1 MKFQAGSEIDRQH
14 CLAIRHEYLRCKDS
28 FERFEGVLGEL
39 ESVGH
44 TREIAHRAY
53 NAYSAFILHL
63 YELML
68 SALARDFGNTS
79 VLSKNNRGKV
89 AVRREGKDE
98 EIELSDA
105 LDLVMTGATE
115 RTVTQRLNRARLA
128 GASGDE
134 AVEFLTEL
142 LPVSEGFS
150 KKFRTMRNKV
160 AGHVTYERIQQIDLS
175 TFYHLYDN
183 YLYVLYESLSETWGR
198 ETDEFPDFERVT
210 DFLSALYSAP
220 PRRG

>member
-1 MKFQAGSEIDRQH
+1 MRFQAGSEIDRQH

-28 FERFEGVLGEL
+28 FDRFEAVLEELERF
-39 ESVGH
+39 GH

-68 SALARDFGNTS
+68 SALARDFGNTA

-89 AVRREGKDE
+89 AVHREGKEE
-98 EIELSDA
+98 EIALSDA
-105 LDLVMTGATE
+105 IDLVMNSATE
-115 RTVTQRLNRARLA
+115 RAVTQRLDRARLA
-128 GASGDE
+128 GASAEDI
-134 AVEFLTEL
+134 EFLTEL
-142 LPVSEGFS
+142 LPVPEGFS

-183 YLYVLYESLSETWGR
+183 YLYVLYLSLSETWGR
-198 ETDEFPDFERVT
+198 ETEEFPDFERVT
-210 DFLSALYSAP
+210 EFLSALYSAP
-220 PRRG
+220 PHRG